1 MTINWDAA
9 FVAGLPNLARVQA
22 QILEAI
28 NRHRNREYR
37 SKTLLPSVNIAEVAL
52 VTNRTGRRL
61 APWLASAARNA
72 NAATVPIAELLVL
85 RSRISSQL
93 IAAKVAPSARISGL
107 STYLVVHP
115 CPSVASLSAFCEISD
130 QSARIWLKRAS
141 SVQLLCRHETA
152 NEIFFV
158 NPAVLALLTN
168 IEANRIIQ
176 QFDML
181 TRNSDWIR
189 RSLHLIN
196 F

>member
-28 NRHRNREYR
+28 DRHRNREYK
-37 SKTLLPSVNIAEVAL
+37 SKSSLPLLNIAEVAL

-61 APWLASAARNA
+61 APWLASAARKA

-85 RSRISSQL
+85 RSRISSEL
-93 IAAKVAPSARISGL
+93 IAAKVAPSARISGF

-115 CPSVASLSAFCEISD
+115 CPSVASLSAFCQISY
-130 QSARIWLKRAS
+130 QSARIWLQRAS
-141 SVQLLCRHETA
+141 SLQLLCRHETA

-176 QFDML
+176 QFEML
-181 TRNSDWIR
+181 TRNSGWIR
-189 RSLHLIN
+189 HSLHLIN